1 MQQQPQ
7 IDLKNSTSVEGFDG
21 GIIFQQG
28 YILRKISKFIIGADE
43 DALVPIPIFYDIE
56 SKKIIVD
63 SLPHELRD
71 EYKDYSL

>member
-1 MQQQPQ
+1 MQQPQ

-43 DALVPIPIFYDIE
+43 DALVPIPVFYDID
-56 SKKIIVD
+56 SRRIVLD

-71 EYKDYSL
+71 EYKDRSL

>member
-43 DALVPIPIFYDIE
+43 DALVPIPIFYDID
-56 SKKIIVD
+56 SRRIVLD

-71 EYKDYSL
+71 EYKDKAL